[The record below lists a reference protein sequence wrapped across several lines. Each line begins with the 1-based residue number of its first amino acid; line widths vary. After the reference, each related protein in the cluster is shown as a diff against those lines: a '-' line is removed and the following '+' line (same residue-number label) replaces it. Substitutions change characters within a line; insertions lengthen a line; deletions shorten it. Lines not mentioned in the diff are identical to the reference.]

1 MAHMLAVIAGA
12 VLAGV
17 LVVLLRHARFER
29 LLRFWAVALSVA
41 AAIYVGF
48 VLVGGAQAQWFW
60 VEVAGFILFS
70 VLAFLGYKFSP
81 WMLAMAWFAHIA
93 WDTLLHSQS
102 TVFVPQWYP
111 AVCVGFD
118 LVMGA
123 YLIVAYSRL
132 RKRITPNNGFHGA
145 LTRRRP

>member
-1 MAHMLAVIAGA
+1 MFEVITGA

-17 LVVLLRHARFER
+17 LVALLRHARFER
-29 LLRFWAVALSVA
+29 VLRFWAVALSVA

-48 VLVGGAQAQWFW
+48 VLVGGARAQWFW

-70 VLAFLGYKFSP
+70 VLAFLGFTFSP
-81 WMLAMAWFAHIA
+81 WVLALAWFAHIA
-93 WDTLLHSQS
+93 WDTLLHSQN
-102 TVFVPQWYP
+102 TGFVPQWYP

-118 LVMGA
+118 LVVGA

-132 RKRITPNNGFHGA
+132 RKSITPNNGFHRTSA